1 MNIDSS
7 RARSPQKLRDRFREE
22 TNRAVLQAAEQ
33 VFADDGLHGASMSKI
48 AERAGVAVGTLYNH
62 FKDREA
68 LFDAL
73 IDQRRADLL
82 GKLDETRAALAG
94 EPFKKQLEGF
104 MVALFGH
111 FDEHRAFLR
120 IVLSSEYGGSHK
132 CEEMPRALYQRIEA
146 LLKVGHREKVLRP
159 DPQRQFGV
167 VLLGAVRAT
176 FLREKYGVPALA
188 TPAAIEAIASFFLQ
202 GAGR

>member
-1 MNIDSS
+1 MVANTLVRNQS
-7 RARSPQKLRDRFREE
+7 
-22 TNRAVLQAAEQ
+22 
-33 VFADDGLHGASMSKI
+33 
-48 AERAGVAVGTLYNH
+48 AGIGPLSGGTGGILGTL
-62 FKDREA
+62 
-68 LFDAL
+68 
-73 IDQRRADLL
+73 
-82 GKLDETRAALAG
+82 
-94 EPFKKQLEGF
+94 
-104 MVALFGH
+104 VGH
-111 FDEHRAFLR
+111 FEEHRAFLR
-120 IVLSSEYGGSHK
+120 IVLFSEYGGSHK

-188 TPAAIEAIASFFLQ
+188 TTAAIEAIASFFLQ